1 MPATPPTTQSTS
13 DKANPENRQAH
24 LPAISGIRFFA
35 VLHIF
40 CFHLWTIY
48 HKEKLPG
55 TENLLH
61 DMGNLPSIL
70 LTYLAN
76 GWMSTSFFFLLSGF
90 ILAYLY
96 WGEDGNL
103 AISKKKF
110 WLTRVIRIYPVH
122 ILLVLI
128 AFLMMTQYNLAQ
140 GMSPLFLITS
150 GIATLALVQ
159 AWYPDFVPVWSWPT
173 WTISALLFL
182 YFCMSYLMPR
192 LAALSRKDMIKL
204 LCLLPFISLI
214 PTCIYA
220 IYFPPGSKLQMFW
233 HIFISSTPIFW
244 LAHFVAG
251 MLLTR
256 VFYITRY
263 NTEFMNG
270 KKNWFA
276 WGDLALIAIIIISCI
291 PGIVEP
297 YKYFLRHGVVMPL
310 YIIIL
315 LDLAKGNGLAARL
328 FSLPGMDF
336 LGETSFSIF
345 IWQTLVTAMCWGYIM
360 MHPEGSDYQ
369 FLYALI
375 GLISIAI
382 FSTYVLE
389 KPITKRLQKKWI
401 K

>member
-1 MPATPPTTQSTS
+1 MLPRKNSTT
-13 DKANPENRQAH
+13 KPETH
-24 LPAISGIRFFA
+24 LPALSGIRFFA

-48 HKEKLPG
+48 AGEKPPG
-55 TENLLH
+55 MENLLR
-61 DMGNLPSIL
+61 DMGNLPDTF
-70 LTYLAN
+70 LTWLAN

-96 WGEDGNL
+96 WGEDGKL
-103 AISKKKF
+103 TISKKKF
-110 WLTRVIRIYPVH
+110 WLTRVIRIYPIH
-122 ILLVLI
+122 MLLVLI
-128 AFLMMTQYNLAQ
+128 AFLMMTQYHLSQ
-140 GMSPLFLITS
+140 GMSPLLLVSS

-159 AWYPDFVPVWSWPT
+159 AWYPAFVPVWSWPT

-182 YFCMSYLMPR
+182 YFCMPYLMPR
-192 LAALSRKDMIKL
+192 LAALSRKKSIIL
-204 LCLLPFISLI
+204 LCSLPFISLI
-214 PTCIYA
+214 PTCIYTL
-220 IYFPPGSKLQMFW
+220 YFPPGSKLQMFW

-256 VFYITRY
+256 VFNITRY
-263 NTEFMNG
+263 NTDFMNG
-270 KKNWFA
+270 KKSWFA
-276 WGDLALIAIIIISCI
+276 WGDLALVAIIAITCI

-297 YKYFLRHGVVMPL
+297 YKYFLRHGLVMPL

-315 LDLAKGNGLAARL
+315 IDLAKGNGLAARL

-345 IWQTLVTAMCWGYIM
+345 IWQTLVTAMCWGYVM
-360 MHPEGSDYQ
+360 MNPAGSDYQ
-369 FLYALI
+369 FVSAMAALI
-375 GLISIAI
+375 GVAI

-389 KPITKRLQKKWI
+389 KPLTKWLQKKWV

>member
-1 MPATPPTTQSTS
+1 M
-13 DKANPENRQAH
+13 
-24 LPAISGIRFFA
+24 
-35 VLHIF
+35 
-40 CFHLWTIY
+40 
-48 HKEKLPG
+48 
-55 TENLLH
+55 ENLLR
-61 DMGNLPSIL
+61 DMGNLPDTF
-70 LTYLAN
+70 LTWLAN

-96 WGEDGNL
+96 WGEDGQL
-103 AISKKKF
+103 TISKKKF
-110 WLTRVIRIYPVH
+110 WLTRMIRIYPIH
-122 ILLVLI
+122 ILLVVI
-128 AFLMMTQYNLAQ
+128 AFLMMAQYHLSQ
-140 GMSPLFLITS
+140 GMSPLLLVSS

-159 AWYPDFVPVWSWPT
+159 AWYPAFVPVWSWPT

-182 YFCMSYLMPR
+182 YFCMPYLMPR
-192 LAALSRKDMIKL
+192 LAALSRKKSIIL
-204 LCLLPFISLI
+204 LCSLPFISLI
-214 PTCIYA
+214 PTCIYTL
-220 IYFPPGSKLQMFW
+220 YFPPGSKLQMFW

-256 VFYITRY
+256 VFNITRY
-263 NTEFMNG
+263 NTDFMNG
-270 KKNWFA
+270 RKSWFA
-276 WGDLALIAIIIISCI
+276 WGDLALVAIIAITCI

-297 YKYFLRHGVVMPL
+297 YKYFLRHGLVMPL

-315 LDLAKGNGLAARL
+315 IDLAKGNGLAARL

-360 MHPEGSDYQ
+360 MNPAGSDYQ
-369 FLYALI
+369 FVSAMAALI
-375 GLISIAI
+375 GVAI

-389 KPITKRLQKKWI
+389 KPLTKWLQRKWV

>member
-1 MPATPPTTQSTS
+1 MTS
-13 DKANPENRQAH
+13 DKNNSSDKDNNTH
-24 LPAISGIRFFA
+24 LSALSGIRFFA

-48 HKEKLPG
+48 SQEKPPG
-55 TENLLH
+55 MENLLR
-61 DMGNLPSIL
+61 DMGNMPETL

-103 AISKKKF
+103 TISKKKF
-110 WLTRVIRIYPVH
+110 WLTRAIRIYPIH
-122 ILLVLI
+122 IFLVLI
-128 AFLMMTQYNLAQ
+128 AFLTMTSYHLSQ
-140 GMSPLFLITS
+140 GANPLMLVAS
-150 GIATLALVQ
+150 GIATLTLTQ

-182 YFCMSYLMPR
+182 YICMPYLMPR
-192 LAALSRKDMIKL
+192 LAALSRKKLIAL

-256 VFYITRY
+256 IFHITRY
-263 NTEFMNG
+263 NTEFMSE
-270 KKNWFA
+270 KKSWFA
-276 WGDLALIAIIIISCI
+276 WGDLALIAIIAITCI
-291 PGIVEP
+291 PGIGEP
-297 YKYFLRHGVVMPL
+297 YKYFLRHGLVMPL

-315 LDLAKGNGLAARL
+315 IDLAKGRGLAARI
-328 FSLPGMDF
+328 FSLPGMNF

-345 IWQTLVTAMCWGYIM
+345 IWQTFITMICWGAIM
-360 MHPEGSDYQ
+360 ANPTGNDHQ
-369 FLYALI
+369 FLWALAGLI
-375 GLISIAI
+375 GISI

-389 KPITKRLQKKWI
+389 KPLTKWLQKKWV